1 MAGTSNGAAL
11 KGKTMRKASIAL
23 AAVLMLGLTG
33 CSGNLTKEDGT
44 QSVNSETSYKLK
56 DGRTVVCIYGH
67 YRLSCDW
74 EHAR

>member
-1 MAGTSNGAAL
+1 MD
-11 KGKTMRKASIAL
+11 KKIAVL
-23 AAVLMLGLTG
+23 AAAIAITLTG
-33 CSGNLTKEDGT
+33 CGNGNLTTEDGT

-56 DGRTVVCIYGH
+56 DGRTVICIYGR